1 MNKVNVTTSFNKD
14 DKIKMDKMLKELGIT
29 FSAALNM
36 FVKQSIRENRL
47 PLSLDLN
54 VDTQKVLRDVQNNID
69 LSKPYDN
76 IKDFWKDMLSDDW

>member
-14 DKIKMDKMLKELGIT
+14 DKIQMDKMLKELGIT

-54 VDTQKVLRDVQNNID
+54 VDTQRVLRDVQNNID

-76 IKDFWKDMLSDDW
+76 MKDFWKDMLSDD

>member
-14 DKIKMDKMLKELGIT
+14 DKIQMDKMLKELGIT

-36 FVKQSIRENRL
+36 FVKQSIRENKL

-54 VDTQKVLRDVQNNID
+54 VDTQRVLRDVQNNID
-69 LSKPYDN
+69 LSKPYN
-76 IKDFWKDMLSDDW
+76 NMEDFWKDMFSDD

>member
-14 DKIKMDKMLKELGIT
+14 DKIQMDKMLKELGIT

-54 VDTQKVLRDVQNNID
+54 VDTQRVLRDVQNNID
-69 LSKPYDN
+69 LSKPYN
-76 IKDFWKDMLSDDW
+76 NMEDFWKDMLSDDW

>member
-14 DKIKMDKMLKELGIT
+14 DKIQMDKMLKELGIT

-54 VDTQKVLRDVQNNID
+54 VDTQRVLRDVQNNID

>member
-14 DKIKMDKMLKELGIT
+14 DKIQMDKMLKELGIT

-54 VDTQKVLRDVQNNID
+54 VDTQRVLRDVQNNID
-69 LSKPYDN
+69 LSKPYN
-76 IKDFWKDMLSDDW
+76 NMEDFWKDMFSDD

>member
-14 DKIKMDKMLKELGIT
+14 DKIQMDKMLKELGIT

-54 VDTQKVLRDVQNNID
+54 VDTQRVLRDVQNNID

-76 IKDFWKDMLSDDW
+76 IKDFWKDMLSDD

>member
-14 DKIKMDKMLKELGIT
+14 DKIQMDKMLKELGIT

-54 VDTQKVLRDVQNNID
+54 VDTQRVLRDVQNNID
-69 LSKPYDN
+69 LSKAYN
-76 IKDFWKDMLSDDW
+76 NMEDFWKDMLSDD

>member
-76 IKDFWKDMLSDDW
+76 IKDFWKDMLSDD

>member
-14 DKIKMDKMLKELGIT
+14 DKIQMDKMLKELGIT

-54 VDTQKVLRDVQNNID
+54 VDTQRVLRDVQNNID
-69 LSKPYDN
+69 LSKPYN
-76 IKDFWKDMLSDDW
+76 NMEDFWKDMLSDD

>member
-14 DKIKMDKMLKELGIT
+14 DKIQMDKMLKELGIT

-54 VDTQKVLRDVQNNID
+54 VDTQRVLRGVQNNID

-76 IKDFWKDMLSDDW
+76 MEDFWKDMLSDD

>member
-14 DKIKMDKMLKELGIT
+14 DKIQMDKMLKELGIT

-54 VDTQKVLRDVQNNID
+54 VDTQRVLRDVQNNID
-69 LSKPYDN
+69 LSKAYN
-76 IKDFWKDMLSDDW
+76 NMEDFWKDMLSDDW

>member
-1 MNKVNVTTSFNKD
+1 
-14 DKIKMDKMLKELGIT
+14 MDKMLKELGIT

-54 VDTQKVLRDVQNNID
+54 VDTQRVLRDVQNNID

-76 IKDFWKDMLSDDW
+76 IKDFWKDMLSDD

>member
-54 VDTQKVLRDVQNNID
+54 VDTQRVLRDVQNNID

-76 IKDFWKDMLSDDW
+76 IKDFWKDMLSDD

>member
-1 MNKVNVTTSFNKD
+1 
-14 DKIKMDKMLKELGIT
+14 MDKMLKELGIT

-54 VDTQKVLRDVQNNID
+54 VDTQRVLRDVQNNID
-69 LSKPYDN
+69 LSKPYN
-76 IKDFWKDMLSDDW
+76 NMEDFWKDMLSDD